1 MKRYQDML
9 ALPHPESPRR
19 RKLSRSQRAAQFMPF
34 AALTGYEELVAEEA
48 RLTQAQRELD
58 ETEKERLDRQ
68 LQWVGLELQQGRQPL
83 LLLTYFQP
91 DAHKEGG
98 RELVLQEQAVKL
110 DTFRK
115 RILLKSGKWVPIKRI
130 LELKLGALN
139 EKIPAGTL

>member
-68 LQWVGLELQQGRQPL
+68 LL

-139 EKIPAGTL
+139 EKIPDGTL